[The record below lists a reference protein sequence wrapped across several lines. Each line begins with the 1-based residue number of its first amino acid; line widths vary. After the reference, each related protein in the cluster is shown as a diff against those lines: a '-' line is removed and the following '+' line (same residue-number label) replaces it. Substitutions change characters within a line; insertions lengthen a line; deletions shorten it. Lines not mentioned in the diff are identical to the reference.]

1 MVIQIW
7 RKILRE
13 NDTWIVQWWPSYS
26 HFTNFPEFPS
36 FVSARQCSPSLY
48 SWVTLCCAFCWHA
61 HCGGSLLVTFVW
73 IQAWC
78 RGYVLSTCRTSTG
91 VWRHQSLW
99 VMIAPHA
106 PTCTPYPAG
115 FGLCHARMHIR
126 TLSSDVCIEVAWV
139 CVRCTLGRLDGNGRV
154 RSREPALGQREAGG
168 VAGGE
173 RALVGVSGRSFG
185 DRSSNSSL
193 IKTCDASQVR
203 FPRELMQEH
212 RFIQACKES
221 SLKIHLLSL
230 IHRTLVP

>member
-1 MVIQIW
+1 MMTLLLPLHKLPWVSFIC
-7 RKILRE
+7 LC
-13 NDTWIVQWWPSYS
+13 PS
-26 HFTNFPEFPS
+26 
-36 FVSARQCSPSLY
+36 
-48 SWVTLCCAFCWHA
+48 
-61 HCGGSLLVTFVW
+61 
-73 IQAWC
+73 
-78 RGYVLSTCRTSTG
+78 VLSLFVQLSHAVLCFLLTCSLWWKSFGNFCVDSGLVQGLRSLNLQNFH
-91 VWRHQSLW
+91 WCLRHQSLW

-126 TLSSDVCIEVAWV
+126 TLSFDVCIEVAWV

-154 RSREPALGQREAGG
+154 RSREPALGQREAWG

>member
-1 MVIQIW
+1 MGISIYRDLWASILEYFGNPRSHPMQVASNSIWTWKQKTGLFWWKKFKSYPYMVIQIW

-91 VWRHQSLW
+91 VCVIRACEWWSPLMLPLAHLTQQ
-99 VMIAPHA
+99 
-106 PTCTPYPAG
+106 
-115 FGLCHARMHIR
+115 GL
-126 TLSSDVCIEVAWV
+126 V
-139 CVRCTLGRLDGNGRV
+139 CVMHGCT
-154 RSREPALGQREAGG
+154 SEPCLLMCASKLHEF
-168 VAGGE
+168 
-173 RALVGVSGRSFG
+173 VSG
-185 DRSSNSSL
+185 
-193 IKTCDASQVR
+193 A
-203 FPRELMQEH
+203 H
-212 RFIQACKES
+212 
-221 SLKIHLLSL
+221 
-230 IHRTLVP
+230 